1 MLQITKQ
8 KNENEATINSLRQEM
23 KAMKETYETEMQ
35 KLSSMNDQVSQEN
48 SELVEKGKEATE
60 SLKVALHQLTE
71 EKKAMQ
77 AQKRSSS
84 GKEIREVEASLERA
98 KKEREAFRQ
107 RCEKSEIHQRTLQE
121 KISSLK
127 SELEMKEKELLRK
140 SSKEDGGDVPSVGE
154 NSITD
159 DVGESVHPAIS
170 RLSQLQKYVH
180 ILEDRIKE
188 KDKNIVSARKESA
201 RANDV
206 AMEKSLELSR
216 TRRVLERKIER
227 LANENSELK
236 RKFVGPI
243 SNTNE
248 NDENKQGRQ
257 QQIMKER
264 QRHGDAVERRRRR
277 RSNPER
283 WAVEAALK
291 RSLDENLSPDKT
303 NNTSTAMSKL
313 SGNQV
318 EKPDDQDSGRNTI
331 TFPPD
336 VTPRRRVG
344 GKFIRESS
352 KRHSADLGK
361 LMSRPEP
368 VLSKRFER

>member
-1 MLQITKQ
+1 
-8 KNENEATINSLRQEM
+8 
-23 KAMKETYETEMQ
+23 MKESYETEMQ

-77 AQKRSSS
+77 VQKRSSS

-107 RCEKSEIHQRTLQE
+107 RCEKSEMHQRTLQE
-121 KISSLK
+121 RISSLK
-127 SELEMKEKELLRK
+127 NELEMKEKELLRK
-140 SSKEDGGDVPSVGE
+140 SSKEDGGDVPCVGE

-188 KDKNIVSARKESA
+188 KDKNIVSVRKESA

-236 RKFVGPI
+236 RKFVGPT

-257 QQIMKER
+257 QQIMKGR
-264 QRHGDAVERRRRR
+264 QRHGDAVQRRRRR

-283 WAVEAALK
+283 WAVEGALK
-291 RSLDENLSPDKT
+291 RSVDENSSPNKT
-303 NNTSTAMSKL
+303 NNTSTAISKL

-318 EKPDDQDSGRNTI
+318 EKPDDQDSGRNT
-331 TFPPD
+331 FPSD